1 MAHLAKMDTAE
12 EDARLAEESL
22 GAVLMTLGG
31 VILGFSAILGIYDF
45 VDIREG
51 THLMLSLSSGL
62 AVIGLVLMAAGEW
75 KRSSVV

>member
-1 MAHLAKMDTAE
+1 MAHLAKMDTVQ
-12 EDARLAEESL
+12 EDASLAEESL
-22 GAVLMTLGG
+22 GSVLMTLGG
-31 VILGFSAILGIYDF
+31 VILGMGAILGIYDF

-51 THLMLSLSSGL
+51 THLMLSMSSGL